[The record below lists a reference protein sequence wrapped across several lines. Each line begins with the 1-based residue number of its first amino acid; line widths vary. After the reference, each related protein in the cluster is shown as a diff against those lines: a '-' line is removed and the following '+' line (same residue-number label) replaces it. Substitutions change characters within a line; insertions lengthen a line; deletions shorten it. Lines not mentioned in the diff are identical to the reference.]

1 MVKIHLAYT
10 SRINPP
16 GSSPLLTQAQVWS
29 GLQRKIRYAQE
40 FVPIILSCD
49 VLEDKDGVVTR
60 EVKFAEGAGPKPK
73 AKEVC
78 RGFWPSWVC

>member
-10 SRINPP
+10 SLINPP
-16 GSSPLLTQAQVWS
+16 GSSPILTQSQVWS

-49 VLEDKDGVVTR
+49 VLEDKDGVITR
-60 EVKFAEGAGPKPK
+60 EVRFAEGAGPKPK
-73 AKEVC
+73 AREVC
-78 RGFWPSWVC
+78 RGLWPSWVC